1 MFDFLLSCS
10 YSNTVCKKIMTCHH
24 SIVTKNEQVWPLMCG
39 DTISPLTVDYTQ
51 TTGIDGN
58 LPNQDIA

>member
-1 MFDFLLSCS
+1 MMFYSLLLIQILFVKMYDLSSFYC
-10 YSNTVCKKIMTCHH
+10 NK
-24 SIVTKNEQVWPLMCG
+24 KNEQVLPLMSG